1 MKNQKTKQHFSK
13 RGKPWIP
20 IENSVFQIKK
30 FEILDFSHSEFE
42 ILGISSKIPGTSKIL
57 NFN

>member
-1 MKNQKTKQHFSK
+1 MKNQKTKQHFWK
-13 RGKPWIP
+13 TGKPWIS

-42 ILGISSKIPGTSKIL
+42 ILGISS
-57 NFN
+57 